1 MKRKEMAIGIGL
13 VVLGLVFLLGPSL
26 NLQAFGWPFFVIIPG
41 VVLLFISFTSQV
53 GKGSL
58 AVPGAIVTVTG
69 LILLVLNLIGR
80 MDAWAYAWALVM
92 AGTGAGTYIYGSIS
106 DSASLKKA
114 GSRTT
119 LVGLILFA
127 AFGLVFELFIFGTF
141 SAVLRWVIPVALLAA
156 GGWLLYQSSR
166 KPDPSPYV
174 PAPGP
179 VTPTPSTA
187 HPPVPPPAPG
197 AVAPLPPAQGAES
210 DKH

>member
-1 MKRKEMAIGIGL
+1 MNRREMAIGIGL

-41 VVLLFISFTSQV
+41 VVLLFISYTSSV

-92 AGTGAGTYIYGSIS
+92 AGAGAGTYMYGSIS

-114 GSRTT
+114 GSRTA
-119 LVGLILFA
+119 LVGLILFV
-127 AFGLVFELFIFGTF
+127 AFGLIFELFIFGTF
-141 SAVLRWVIPVALLAA
+141 SAVLRWIIPIALLGA
-156 GGWLLYQSSR
+156 GGWLLYQGSR
-166 KPDPSPYV
+166 KPTTTRPL
-174 PAPGP
+174 APQAP
-179 VTPTPSTA
+179 VTPTSHPQQVGSPPS
-187 HPPVPPPAPG
+187 G
-197 AVAPLPPAQGAES
+197 APLPPTQDQEGG
-210 DKH
+210 KR